1 MASVIEGQILS
12 TREQLAEFAR
22 ARMFIAARAELIEAG
37 FSASQINSWIDVG
50 RLTTVLHGVYS
61 YGRDVESRD
70 AALKAGLAVAGA
82 GTALTGTTAC
92 EKWGLIRRPPTIPAL
107 IQVATPTGQA
117 AVHCGMSPAMRN
129 CQVKVVHRS
138 FEPGDVRR
146 VDGLELLDP
155 VLSLID
161 LAVTASELE
170 VRFAFLEACRLKFFR
185 QPDVRRCYEELHGR
199 RGAKKLRP
207 SLGLWVPE
215 LNRIKSVFEG
225 RVVLDLVWLGYP
237 LPEVNVKVH
246 GFEVDMYWRAQR
258 FALELDGGAFH
269 SDPAQK
275 KIDLE
280 KQRFLEGQGETVE
293 RLTYRQYDADPIGN
307 LVRIAQRLGY
317 R

>member
-37 FSASQINSWIDVG
+37 FSPSQINSWTDVG
-50 RLTTVLHGVYS
+50 RLTPVLHGIYS

-70 AALKAGLAVAGA
+70 AALKAGLAAA
-82 GTALTGTTAC
+82 GTGSALTGTTAC
-92 EKWGLIRRPPTIPAL
+92 EKWGL
-107 IQVATPTGQA
+107 
-117 AVHCGMSPAMRN
+117 
-129 CQVKVVHRS
+129 
-138 FEPGDVRR
+138 VR
-146 VDGLELLDP
+146 
-155 VLSLID
+155 
-161 LAVTASELE
+161 
-170 VRFAFLEACRLKFFR
+170 
-185 QPDVRRCYEELHGR
+185 
-199 RGAKKLRP
+199 
-207 SLGLWVPE
+207 
-215 LNRIKSVFEG
+215 
-225 RVVLDLVWLGYP
+225 LDLVWLECP